1 MKKLKVILVFNI
13 LLFASIFASGSVEVE
28 RIGSDANWFAQ
39 IDCDLFLKSVAGEIL
54 SSHLAEFDVEKRL
67 ENFAIIFGFNPLKDV
82 RNIMLYGQGN
92 DRDKA
97 VLLIEGA
104 FNKERLLA
112 LVGMNAEFKEIGYGN
127 ITIQQWREKDKS
139 SQQSAEGRMMY
150 GCFFRDDLIMLSS
163 GLSSLQDAIDVMKGT
178 RKSTSEEIFKDSLL
192 SDSNVFVHIAAKDI
206 ARLVGDEPNAAVLK
220 QTEQIIIAAG
230 QDSENLFASV
240 KLKTNSPETAQN
252 ISKLIDGIIALLS
265 LAGNDQPELAKIGQM
280 IKLTTDFDTVQIR
293 LELKPEMVQK
303 IIENYT
309 GKI

>member
-1 MKKLKVILVFNI
+1 MKTLKVILVLSI
-13 LLFASIFASGSVEVE
+13 MIFAGMSASGSIKTE
-28 RIGSDANWFAQ
+28 RIGPDADWFVGF
-39 IDCDLFLKSVAGEIL
+39 DCDLFRKSFAGEVL
-54 SSHLAEFDVEKRL
+54 QNKLAELDANRRL
-67 ENFAIIFGFNPLKDV
+67 ENFAIVFGFNPIKDV
-82 RNIMLYGQGN
+82 YNVMLYGQGN

-97 VLLIEGA
+97 VLLIEGK

-112 LVGMNAEFKEIGYGN
+112 LVGMNAEFKTIVYDD
-127 ITIQQWREKDKS
+127 ITIQQWRDTDKN
-139 SQQSAEGRMMY
+139 AEGRMMH

-192 SDSNVFVHIAAKDI
+192 SDSNVFVHIAAKNI

-252 ISKLIDGIIALLS
+252 ISKLADGIVALFS
-265 LAGNDQPELAKIGQM
+265 LAGDNQPELAKIGQM
-280 IKLTTDFDTVQIR
+280 IKLTTDFNMVQIR

-303 IIENYT
+303 IIENQA
-309 GKI
+309 GKK